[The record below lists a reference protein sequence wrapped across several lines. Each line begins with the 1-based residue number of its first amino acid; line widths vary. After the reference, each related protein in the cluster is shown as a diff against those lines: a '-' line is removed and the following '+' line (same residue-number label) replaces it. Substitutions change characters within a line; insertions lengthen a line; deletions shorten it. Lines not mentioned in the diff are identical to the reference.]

1 MQTISGKDVSRFS
14 FGTLQF
20 GKKASE
26 ADSAEMYA
34 DCRAEGINFFDT
46 AHAYTGGES
55 EKILGRL
62 ASGERDD
69 VFIAT
74 KCAESTDASPAKI
87 REEFDTSRERL
98 GMETVDVLYMH
109 RWDTKTPLE
118 ETYDLL
124 AEWMQAGAVRHILSQ
139 FDRSRRQ
146 LGEDFVDLLYMHR
159 FDDATPLEETF
170 EALAALQA
178 DGAIRHIGVSNY
190 AAWQIMKAKR
200 VAEERG
206 FTVTFIQP
214 MYNLLKRQV
223 EVEILPMAQSEGFV
237 VCPYSPLGGG
247 LLTGKYAR
255 GGEGR
260 IKDDPMYASRYAPDW
275 MHAAAKGLLEIAED
289 VGVSPATLAVAWT
302 ARHPGVWGPIISAR
316 NAEQLEPSLAAIG
329 FEMDDGLYARLSALT
344 PTPPPA
350 TDRLEEA
357 G

>member
-14 FGTLQF
+14 FGTMQF

-87 REEFDTSRERL
+87 RAEFDTSRERL

-118 ETYDLL
+118 ETYDVL
-124 AEWMQAGAVRHILSQ
+124 AEWVQAGAV
-139 FDRSRRQ
+139 
-146 LGEDFVDLLYMHR
+146 
-159 FDDATPLEETF
+159 
-170 EALAALQA
+170 
-178 DGAIRHIGVSNY
+178 RHIGVSNY